1 MIILRLLLVGQS
13 AAFFFPVGGGGG
25 CQCATC
31 PQLATCPPTPACA
44 IPLPC
49 PTASNYAVLATPAES
64 FYQGTY
70 HQTQPIAQSV
80 SEQIAIPAAQQQL
93 LPVPTYLT
101 SEASAPQP
109 LPSQDPTYYSSSSAY
124 QTVQPVY
131 YPSVPVPTAAYTAS
145 ESHYNNPVQPIRPV
159 QTVSIID
166 DVGSGSSQYSTLKS
180 TPATLNTY
188 STDAQDHSSIVTF
201 DDSSPALP
209 PPVPSS
215 PPISSSSYDYKSPT
229 NDVTDLTIQDNTAE
243 LVPAATTVEVEM
255 LFSCLEDKFRPVV
268 VAWLSWIGHQLN

>member
-49 PTASNYAVLATPAES
+49 PTASNYAVLATPADS
-64 FYQGTY
+64 FYQARGTH

-80 SEQIAIPAAQQQL
+80 SEQIAIPAAQQ
-93 LPVPTYLT
+93 
-101 SEASAPQP
+101 ASAPQP

-131 YPSVPVPTAAYTAS
+131 YPSGPVPTAAYTAS

-166 DVGSGSSQYSTLKS
+166 DV
-180 TPATLNTY
+180 
-188 STDAQDHSSIVTF
+188 
-201 DDSSPALP
+201 
-209 PPVPSS
+209 S

-243 LVPAATTVEVEM
+243 LVPAATTVEVGM